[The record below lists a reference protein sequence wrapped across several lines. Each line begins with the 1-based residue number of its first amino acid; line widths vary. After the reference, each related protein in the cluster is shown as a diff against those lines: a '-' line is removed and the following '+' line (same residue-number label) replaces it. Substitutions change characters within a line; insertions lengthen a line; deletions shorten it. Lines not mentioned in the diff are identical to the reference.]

1 MTFATTNPFTGEVLK
16 TFPTA
21 TDDEI
26 RQAIGNADAAF
37 KLWRER
43 PFADRAAVMQ
53 AAADIL
59 RSDSASFA
67 ELLTLEMGKLIGEA
81 KAEVELSAAIFEYYA
96 KNAETLLAPE
106 PLPVADPAEG
116 EAILVCDPLGVLLCI
131 EPWNFPYYQIA
142 RIIAPQLS
150 AGNTMLLKH
159 ASNVPQCAVRFE
171 ALMQAAGLPDG
182 AFINLF
188 ADHDQIDLI
197 LNDPRVH
204 GVALTG
210 SEAAGAVVAAAAGK
224 ALKKSTMELGGADA
238 FVVLADADMEK
249 TVKWAVFGR
258 HWNGGQ
264 VCVSSKRMIVD
275 DAVYDEFLTRYTKGV
290 AELRMGDPFDPA
302 TTLAPLSSQKGAD
315 DLKAMIDKA
324 VALGATATPVGP
336 DVPNQGAFVQ
346 PTILTNIGEENPAR
360 YWEFFGPVSMLFRA
374 SDEADAVR
382 IANDSPFGLG
392 GSVFTSDAK
401 HGAEVAR
408 KISTGMVFVNH
419 PTMVKADL
427 PFGGVRRSGYGREL
441 LGLGIR
447 EFVNHKLIDVVDIDA
462 PF

>member
-1 MTFATTNPFTGEVLK
+1 MTFATTNPYTGETLK

-21 TDDEI
+21 TDEEVMA
-26 RQAIGNADAAF
+26 AIGRADAAF
-37 KLWRER
+37 RGWRETD
-43 PFADRAAVMQ
+43 FATRATVMQ

-59 RSDSASFA
+59 RRDIDTYAPI
-67 ELLTLEMGKLIGEA
+67 LTLEMGKLLSEA

-96 KNAETLLAPE
+96 KNAEMLLQPG
-106 PLPVADPAEG
+106 PLPVSDPAEG
-116 EAILVCDPLGVLLCI
+116 EAMLVADPLGVLLCI

-159 ASNVPQCAVRFE
+159 AANVPQSALAFE
-171 ALMQAAGLPDG
+171 ALMIEAGLPEG

-188 ADHDQIDLI
+188 ASHEQVPLI

-210 SEAAGAVVAAAAGK
+210 SEAAGAEVAAIAGK

-238 FVVLADADMEK
+238 FVVLKDADLEK

-264 VCVSSKRMIVD
+264 VCVSSKRMIVADEIYD
-275 DAVYDEFLTRYTKGV
+275 DFLTRYTKGV
-290 AELRMGDPFDPA
+290 AELRMGDPMDPE
-302 TTLAPLSSQKGAD
+302 TTLAPLSSQKAAD
-315 DLKAMIDKA
+315 DLKAMIRKA
-324 VALGATATPVGP
+324 VDHGAKAQEVGP
-336 DVPNQGAFVQ
+336 EAPNQGAFVR
-346 PTILTNIGEENPAR
+346 PTILTEVEEDNPAR
-360 YWEFFGPVSMLFRA
+360 YWEFFGPVSMIFRA
-374 SDEADAVR
+374 KDEADAIR

-392 GSVFTSDAK
+392 GSVFTTDTK
-401 HGAEVAR
+401 HGAEVA
-408 KISTGMVFVNH
+408 KQISTGMVFVNH

-441 LGLGIR
+441 LGLGIK

>member
-1 MTFATTNPFTGEVLK
+1 MPFATTNPFTGETLK

-21 TDDEI
+21 TDAQVVE
-26 RQAIGNADAAF
+26 AIGAAHQAF
-37 KLWRER
+37 RSWRETS
-43 PFADRAAVMQ
+43 FAERARIMTN
-53 AAADIL
+53 AAAIL
-59 RSDSASFA
+59 RRDSASLA
-67 ELLTLEMGKLIGEA
+67 AILTLEMGKLLSEA
-81 KAEVELSAAIFEYYA
+81 KAEVELSAAIFDYYA
-96 KNAETLLAPE
+96 RHAEALLQPE
-106 PLPVADPAEG
+106 RLPVADPAEG
-116 EAILVCDPLGVLLCI
+116 EAMLVYEPLGVLLCV

-159 ASNVPQCAVRFE
+159 ASNVPQSAAAFE
-171 ALMQAAGLPDG
+171 ALMLEAGLPKG
-182 AFINLF
+182 AFINLYI
-188 ADHDQIDLI
+188 DHKQIELI
-197 LNDPRVH
+197 LNDPRVQ

-210 SEAAGAVVAAAAGK
+210 SEAAGASVAAAAGK

-238 FVVLADADMEK
+238 FVVLADADLEK
-249 TVKWAVFGR
+249 TTKWAVFGR

-264 VCVSSKRMIVD
+264 VCVSSKRMIIVD
-275 DAVYDEFLTRYTKGV
+275 PVYDAFLEGYTKGV
-290 AELRMGDPFDPA
+290 AALRMGDPFDPE
-302 TTLAPLSSQKGAD
+302 TTLAPLSSQSAAD
-315 DLKAMIDKA
+315 DLKAMIRKA
-324 VALGATATPVGP
+324 VEHGATATEVGP
-336 DVPNQGAFVQ
+336 EAPNHGAFVR
-346 PTILTNIGEENPAR
+346 PTILTDIGEDNPAR

-374 SDEADAVR
+374 KDEADAIR

-392 GSVFTSDAK
+392 GSVFTSDPA
-401 HGAEVAR
+401 HGAEVAK

-441 LGLGIR
+441 LDLGLK